1 MAKAA
6 LIFTYYIADCGHM
19 TWGGRIG
26 DFWLWMNSSPADR
39 ENIDEVS

>member
-26 DFWLWMNSSPADR
+26 DFGYG
-39 ENIDEVS
+39 